1 MMLNLDGAILL
12 LTGLTA
18 VYAIYRLWGRYSAEK
33 NLYDIYYMAMM
44 AVLFVSGVLLILF
57 GWGLLASPLILT
69 VTTLMPLALSL
80 GLVTQF
86 LPKYQKA
93 YTIFA
98 VLGFLAIAV
107 TSLGN
112 MSAKSIAVPVFHG
125 VAGLLI
131 VGIPLKRCL
140 TGNAPKGFG
149 LIGVGG
155 ILISLGGMALA
166 FLNAGKQLLFFS
178 AEVVMM
184 ILAPLLLLMA
194 LAFTFGFTKD
204 IYKDK

>member
-1 MMLNLDGAILL
+1 MMLNFDGAILL

-18 VYAIYRLWGRYSAEK
+18 VYAIYRLWGRYSVEK

-80 GLVTQF
+80 GLVAQF

-98 VLGFLAIAV
+98 VIGFLAIAV

-140 TGNAPKGFG
+140 KDNAPKGFG
-149 LIGVGG
+149 LIGLGG

-178 AEVVMM
+178 ADVVMM

-194 LAFTFGFTKD
+194 LAFTFGFMRD
-204 IYKDK
+204 INKDK

>member
-1 MMLNLDGAILL
+1 MTFFDRAILL

-18 VYAIYRLWGRYSAEK
+18 VYLIWRLWGRYSAEK
-33 NLYDIYYMAMM
+33 ALYDVYYMAMM
-44 AVLFVSGVLLILF
+44 AVLFVSGVLLIFF
-57 GWGLLASPLILT
+57 GWDLLKSPLILT

-86 LPKYQKA
+86 LPEYKKA

-98 VLGFLAIAV
+98 IVGFLAIAV
-107 TSLGN
+107 TSLAG
-112 MSAKSIAVPVFHG
+112 MSLKSVVVPVFHG

-131 VGIPLKRCL
+131 VGIPIKRCL
-140 TGNAPKGFG
+140 KDNAPKGFG
-149 LIGVGG
+149 LVSVGG

-178 AEVVMM
+178 GAVVMA

-194 LAFTFGFTKD
+194 LAFTFGFMRD
-204 IYKDK
+204 IKK